1 MLMPQVRPPS
11 GPHLLVMGSLCA
23 LALAGTSSPAS
34 AQARSLTWTEV
45 TTIEM
50 PGTMG
55 ALLRATGSLGD
66 RRSEHGI
73 HLQGSVLRQDEGSSS
88 SIFDAGGRRFISMD
102 HEARS
107 YLEFTFEES
116 AQMAREM
123 VDALAESRSE
133 LDEALR
139 ESQAER
145 DEAMEEFRRN
155 MDALQEAMTFR
166 IETQATGERRQIDG
180 MSAER
185 YLISAELEARDGVE
199 GMEDVEGGQVVF
211 LVDLWQTREFPD
223 FDAFMEEW
231 ARELAADPA
240 MQALARDMAE
250 SLEPLAGEG
259 SAEMLALW
267 DPRIAAGVQ
276 QVMEAMEELDGTTL
290 ESRTL
295 VALVE
300 PGATLDRA
308 ELLAWEPASMG
319 DQLRGQAGETARAAA
334 QEAAR
339 GAVRG
344 LSRGLLGRGGGGGGQ
359 AEEQRPPQVRPML
372 RVSSLR
378 QNTVYSPDGQGMDN
392 LLGELAT
399 YRAISLADLMRE
411 IPTGR

>member
-1 MLMPQVRPPS
+1 MTIPQVCSTSRRCVQVV
-11 GPHLLVMGSLCA
+11 GALGALVLGGA
-23 LALAGTSSPAS
+23 FSPAA
-34 AQARSLTWTEV
+34 AQTRSLTWSEIS
-45 TTIEM
+45 TIEM

-55 ALLRATGSLGD
+55 ALLRATGSLGE
-66 RRSEHGI
+66 RRSDHGL
-73 HLQGSVLRQDEGSSS
+73 HLRGSLLRQDDGSSS
-88 SIFDAGGRRFISMD
+88 VVFDAEGRRFISMD
-102 HEARS
+102 HDAQT
-107 YLEFTFEES
+107 YMEFTFEES

-123 VDALAESRSE
+123 ADVLAESRAD
-133 LDEALR
+133 LDESLR
-139 ESQAER
+139 ESQAEM

-185 YLISAELEARDGVE
+185 YLVSAEMEARDGVE
-199 GMEDVEGGQVVF
+199 GMEDVEGGQVIF

-231 ARELAADPA
+231 AREMAADPA
-240 MQALARDMAE
+240 MQELARDLSE
-250 SLEPLAGEG
+250 SLEPLAGDG
-259 SAEMLALW
+259 SAEMLAVW

-276 QVMEAMEELDGTTL
+276 QVLEAMEELEGTTL

-295 VALVE
+295 VAVVE
-300 PGATLDRA
+300 PGATLNRE
-308 ELLAWEPASMG
+308 ELLAWEPTSMG

-344 LSRGLLGRGGGGGGQ
+344 LTRGLLSRGGGDQ
-359 AEEQRPPQVRPML
+359 VEEVQPPRVRPLL

-378 QNTVYSPDGQGMDN
+378 QDTQYSADARDPQN
-392 LLGELAT
+392 LLTELSI

-411 IPTGR
+411 IPTGP